1 MVNGDIIRKNMTQK
15 RFLMY
20 DRILSEA
27 ERTGLK
33 EYLRR
38 KWISTFDL
46 DVPVSETEKASL
58 PR

>member
-1 MVNGDIIRKNMTQK
+1 MTTMVKK
-15 RFLMY
+15 RFLMS

-27 ERTGLK
+27 ERTGME

-46 DVPVSETEKASL
+46 DVPVSENEKAVR